1 MGTAVGKKNQ
11 SDNTE
16 ESSARTVGRIAATL
30 MTAGMIIGTGIFGAL
45 GATAQ
50 QASDALLLAMLPGG
64 LVCLATGISGAQLG
78 VNFPRPGGAFI
89 WARAFHYNTLGFVA
103 GCCYVGQGIVGLS
116 VISLAFASYSAQ
128 LVPSLPIHVT
138 ASAIVLVAI
147 ALNSFGI
154 SFTSKVII
162 GLMVAIV
169 FLLGLFVLFS
179 TPHIELAHLAPTLD
193 KGPLGLMTGAAIFF
207 WAWDGF
213 MRTAIM
219 AGEIKDP
226 RRSIPFSILGG
237 IAIAAVVYYAVAA
250 TTLGVLGAQ
259 EIAKDDVPLFRA
271 AVQAIG
277 PWGGWL
283 ILAAAWMA
291 SISELVS
298 DLLSVSR
305 VALAMGEAHELPK
318 WFGEVHPRFKAPRHA
333 VLAIGAFVGL
343 VVLVFDLRQVLPL
356 ASFYLLVWF
365 AITNST
371 ALLLS
376 KEQRSFSRFFSWFGL
391 AGCFV
396 LIFFIP
402 PLALII
408 GAVTLA
414 LATGVRFIVRRQLS
428 GGTAGPN

>member
-1 MGTAVGKKNQ
+1 
-11 SDNTE
+11 
-16 ESSARTVGRIAATL
+16 

-45 GATAQ
+45 GATAE
-50 QASDALLLAMLPGG
+50 QAGGALLLAMIPGG

-78 VNFPRPGGAFI
+78 VNFPRQGGAFI
-89 WARAFHYNTLGFVA
+89 WARAFHLNTVAFIA
-103 GCCYVGQGIVGLS
+103 GCCYIGQGIVGIS
-116 VISLAFASYSAQ
+116 VVALAFAHYSAQ
-128 LVPSLPIHVT
+128 LVPDLPIHLVAGT
-138 ASAIVLVAI
+138 IVLVAV

-162 GLMVAIV
+162 GLMLAIVALLGAYV
-169 FLLGLFVLFS
+169 FLLA
-179 TPHIELAHLAPTLD
+179 PHVELTLLASAPD
-193 KGPLGLMTGAAIFF
+193 KGPLGFMAGAAIFF

-219 AGEIKDP
+219 AGEIKNP
-226 RRSIPFSILGG
+226 RQTIPFSILGG

-259 EIAKDDVPLFRA
+259 EIAKDDVPLFKG
-271 AVQAIG
+271 AVQVIG
-277 PWGGWL
+277 PWGGWM
-283 ILAAAWMA
+283 ILAAAWLA

-305 VALAMGEAHELPK
+305 VALAMGEVRELPK
-318 WFGEVHPRFKAPRHA
+318 WFGELHPRFKVPRHA
-333 VLAIGAFVGL
+333 VLAIGVFVFV

-365 AITNST
+365 AITNYS
-371 ALLLS
+371 ALQL
-376 KEQRSFSRFFSWFGL
+376 KTGQRLTSRFFSWFGL

-402 PLALII
+402 PLQLIT
-408 GAVTLA
+408 GVATLA
-414 LATGVRFIVRRQLS
+414 LAFGARFILGRQS
-428 GGTAGPN
+428 KAGVVKAK

>member
-1 MGTAVGKKNQ
+1 MRNRKQ
-11 SDNTE
+11 SKT
-16 ESSARTVGRIAATL
+16 SRGSAARTVGRTAATL

-45 GATAQ
+45 GATAE
-50 QASDALLLAMLPGG
+50 QAGGALLLAMIPGG

-78 VNFPRPGGAFI
+78 VNFPRQGGAFI
-89 WARAFHYNTLGFVA
+89 WARAFHYDTLAFVA

-116 VISLAFASYSAQ
+116 VVSLAFAHYSAQ
-128 LVPSLPIHVT
+128 LVPGLPIHV
-138 ASAIVLVAI
+138 AAGAIVLAAI

-169 FLLGLFVLFS
+169 ALLGVFVFLLA
-179 TPHIELAHLAPTLD
+179 PHVELAHLAPTLD
-193 KGPLGLMTGAAIFF
+193 KGPLGFMAGAAIFF

-226 RRSIPFSILGG
+226 RRTIPFSILGG
-237 IAIAAVVYYAVAA
+237 IAIAAVVYFAVAA

-291 SISELVS
+291 SISELEHIPIRLNRGIPRG
-298 DLLSVSR
+298 LLMSESGPIDSFLGDR
-305 VALAMGEAHELPK
+305 ECRGHILMTCGGGRSKPSK
-318 WFGEVHPRFKAPRHA
+318 RGRRDTKPRNASTRAPAR
-333 VLAIGAFVGL
+333 
-343 VVLVFDLRQVLPL
+343 
-356 ASFYLLVWF
+356 
-365 AITNST
+365 
-371 ALLLS
+371 
-376 KEQRSFSRFFSWFGL
+376 
-391 AGCFV
+391 
-396 LIFFIP
+396 
-402 PLALII
+402 
-408 GAVTLA
+408 
-414 LATGVRFIVRRQLS
+414 
-428 GGTAGPN
+428 